1 MVVPFLPKSFWSH
14 YSQDGAYRE
23 MFRTFSGEFGFL
35 AEKSSPFQSLF
46 SPMHHK
52 LLCVLRNNHPL
63 LAATDE
69 LVDSPSEFTDTSS
82 NSGLA
87 RNTKQSP
94 PWFIE

>member
-1 MVVPFLPKSFWSH
+1 MVFPFLPKSFWSH
-14 YSQDGAYRE
+14 SCQDDPRRE
-23 MFRTFSGEFGFL
+23 MFRTFFVEFGFSG
-35 AEKSSPFQSLF
+35 EKSSPFQSLF
-46 SPMHHK
+46 PPIHHK

-69 LVDSPSEFTDTSS
+69 FVASPSEFTDTNS
-82 NSGLA
+82 NFGLA